1 MSQNRK
7 CSSLQENGQR
17 IEINFHRASKPAVVL
32 MYQDFFMKKWSG
44 LPPEETDFSTST
56 VMNL

>member
-17 IEINFHRASKPAVVL
+17 IETNFHRASKPAAVL
-32 MYQDFFMKKWSG
+32 MYQDFLLKNG
-44 LPPEETDFSTST
+44 LDSHLGRLIFQQAQ
-56 VMNL
+56 